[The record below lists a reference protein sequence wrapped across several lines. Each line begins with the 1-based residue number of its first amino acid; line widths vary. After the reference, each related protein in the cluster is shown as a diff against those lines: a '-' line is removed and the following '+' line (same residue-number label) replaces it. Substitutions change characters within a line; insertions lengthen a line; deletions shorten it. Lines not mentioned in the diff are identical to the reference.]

1 MLNRWNFLKTGF
13 YEGIKDRLRRA
24 QQHMQDQGFDA
35 YLILTHDDYIY
46 FFGEDRFQP
55 RAIIPAMGPP
65 LVVTFVGE
73 EDEVKESL
81 GIEDVRIFGTVGQQ
95 IKDVVGVM
103 RQMAGDKESMKV
115 GVQMWFSTPAFL
127 LDLFQRAN
135 PKVQVA
141 DIAAVRMETATKWLK
156 PGITENEVGASPEDS
171 CR

>member
-1 MLNRWNFLKTGF
+1 M
-13 YEGIKDRLRRA
+13 
-24 QQHMQDQGFDA
+24 
-35 YLILTHDDYIY
+35 
-46 FFGEDRFQP
+46 
-55 RAIIPAMGPP
+55 
-65 LVVTFVGE
+65 
-73 EDEVKESL
+73 
-81 GIEDVRIFGTVGQQ
+81 RIFGTVGQQ